1 MKQYKIKVELI
12 GLDEPCYRVIVVDG
26 NLTMNDLHTVIQTA
40 MGWNNSHLYEFIT
53 PEGIR
58 IVGYM
63 DEDLSNEVDATKL
76 LINDVYINTK
86 KLTYIY
92 DFGDY
97 WEHSIEIQE
106 TKKHY
111 DDPAIAIE
119 AVGVCPPDDVGGIPG
134 YQDFIEKLKNGTE
147 EEKLELI
154 NWLGYMEYVPLDTK
168 SLMKINTK
176 LRELVSYEES
186 DDVLRS

>member
-1 MKQYKIKVELI
+1 MVQYTIKVELI
-12 GLDEPCYRVIVVDG
+12 GLDESCYRVIVVDE

-40 MGWNNSHLYEFIT
+40 MGWNNSHLYEFVT

-58 IVGYM
+58 IVGYL
-63 DEDLSNEVDATKL
+63 DDDVSNEVDATKL
-76 LINDVYINTK
+76 TISDVYTNTK

-92 DFGDY
+92 DFGDW
-97 WEHSIEIQE
+97 WEHNIEIKE
-106 TKKHY
+106 SKKHY

-134 YQDFIEKLKNGTE
+134 YQNFIKKLKNGTE

-154 NWLGYMEYVPLDTK
+154 NWLGYIEYVPLDTK
-168 SLMKINTK
+168 SLMIINTK